1 MQSKEKSMD
10 REEIICNCMDITRGE
25 IIDAIKN
32 NNLKTVDEVGDATEA
47 GTVCGSCQDDIEEIL
62 KAVNG

>member
-1 MQSKEKSMD
+1 MD
-10 REEIICNCMDITRGE
+10 REEIICNCMDITRGT

-62 KAVNG
+62 KTING

>member
-1 MQSKEKSMD
+1 MADEN
-10 REEIICNCMDITRGE
+10 EIICHCNEITRGQ

-32 NNLKTVDEVGDATEA
+32 GGLTTFDEVAEATEA

-62 KAVNG
+62 EEING

>member
-1 MQSKEKSMD
+1 MD
-10 REEIICNCMDITRGE
+10 RKEIICNCMDITRGE

-47 GTVCGSCQDDIEEIL
+47 GTVCGSCQDDIEDIL
-62 KAVNG
+62 KVVNGKG

>member
-1 MQSKEKSMD
+1 ME
-10 REEIICNCMDITRGE
+10 ITRGE

-62 KAVNG
+62 KDVNA

>member
-1 MQSKEKSMD
+1 MD
-10 REEIICNCMDITRGE
+10 REEIICHCMEITRGE

-32 NNLKTVDEVGDATEA
+32 NHLTTVEEVGDATEA

-62 KAVNG
+62 KTLNT

>member
-1 MQSKEKSMD
+1 MD
-10 REEIICNCMDITRGE
+10 RDEIICNCMEITRGE

-62 KAVNG
+62 KEANA

>member
-1 MQSKEKSMD
+1 MD